1 MRKPQ
6 IEKSLFVP
14 LIRCDGILD
23 CKDGSDEHEC
33 RMVVPNVGYNKHI
46 IPPPM
51 AGEQYL
57 YVNVSYDFKHILYID
72 EDAGFIAI
80 TYNLQKDW
88 YDSKLTFQNLKKD
101 HVNLIF
107 QEDNNTI
114 WFPWITDKGIRNVEQ
129 MKRADEEEIFQ
140 VVPNENFNYKHNS
153 KTNYQNALLFE
164 EIKLNC
170 LYSS

>member
-1 MRKPQ
+1 M
-6 IEKSLFVP
+6 
-14 LIRCDGILD
+14 D

-80 TYNLQKDW
+80 TYNLKKDW

-140 VVPNENFNYKHNS
+140 VVPNENFYFKHNS

-164 EIKLNC
+164 ELN
-170 LYSS
+170 